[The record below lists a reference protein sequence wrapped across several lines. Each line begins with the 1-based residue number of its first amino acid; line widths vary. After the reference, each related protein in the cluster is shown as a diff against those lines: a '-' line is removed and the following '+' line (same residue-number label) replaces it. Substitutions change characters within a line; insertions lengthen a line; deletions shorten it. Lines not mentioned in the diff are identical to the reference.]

1 MGHNQSRER
10 NTGGTVLPRLAGAF
24 SAVCLIFVLMVSSIE
39 LVCYYT
45 PGWFE
50 TEYEKHD
57 VLSTLP
63 EMTMS
68 ETDGLMAVTNH
79 MMKYLRGDADTP
91 DLQIEVQMGGEKR
104 GFFTER
110 EIAHMIDVRA
120 LFVKAIRLRR
130 LFLLTAA
137 ALTAACIPGFRKG
150 TALRP
155 YGQGV
160 LIGTAVVFAALGA
173 LSAYAVS
180 DFTRFWIRFHHVFF
194 TNDLWL
200 LDPAIDML
208 VNIVPEGFFFD
219 TVLRTFTIF
228 GAGLLVMLAISVLM
242 IRKGKK
248 AEQNGKA

>member
-1 MGHNQSRER
+1 MKEREKDER
-10 NTGGTVLPRLAGAF
+10 KKAGKGAGPVRLAGALC
-24 SAVCLIFVLMVSSIE
+24 AVCLIFVLIVSSIE
-39 LVCYYT
+39 LVCYHT

-91 DLQIEVQMGGEKR
+91 ELQIEVMMGGERR

-110 EIAHMIDVRA
+110 EIAHMEDVRA
-120 LFVKAIRLRR
+120 LFVKAIALRR
-130 LFLLTAA
+130 LLAAA
-137 ALTAACIPGFRKG
+137 ALLLIALCIPGFRRR

-155 YGQGV
+155 FGQGL
-160 LIGTAVVFAALGA
+160 LIGTGLVFAALGL
-173 LSAYAVS
+173 LSAYAMN
-180 DFTRFWIRFHHVFF
+180 DFSAFWIRFHHVFF

-200 LDPAIDML
+200 LDPAVDML

-219 TVLRTFTIF
+219 TVFRTFTIF
-228 GAGLLVMLAISVLM
+228 GAGLAAMLLASVLM
-242 IRKGKK
+242 IRKGR
-248 AEQNGKA
+248 